1 MSAQRLEDIER
12 ILRDF
17 LFHAAGVSAWR
28 CTYAAM
34 TSADEYKRV
43 ALELLEHFSE
53 ITKEHMAMSEVLR
66 SRPALTVEC
75 RGYLPQAKQAVD
87 SVFAPLRRAIESGTD
102 IQPAL
107 EALLKLP

>member
-1 MSAQRLEDIER
+1 
-12 ILRDF
+12 
-17 LFHAAGVSAWR
+17 
-28 CTYAAM
+28 M

-66 SRPALTVEC
+66 SRPALTAEC
-75 RGYLPQAKQAVD
+75 RGYLPQAKQGVD
-87 SVFAPLRRAIESGTD
+87 SVFAPLRTAIESGTD

>member
-1 MSAQRLEDIER
+1 MKVNSETRNRTESLAPAAARRR
-12 ILRDF
+12 II
-17 LFHAAGVSAWR
+17 S
-28 CTYAAM
+28 AAM

-43 ALELLEHFSE
+43 ALELLDHFSE

>member
-1 MSAQRLEDIER
+1 
-12 ILRDF
+12 
-17 LFHAAGVSAWR
+17 
-28 CTYAAM
+28 M

-66 SRPALTVEC
+66 SRPALTAEC

-87 SVFAPLRRAIESGTD
+87 SVFAPCGPQLSLEPTFAWRVVSDKVRDRAFSFALGAALYVRSARAKLAPVVQIRLQFRR
-102 IQPAL
+102 
-107 EALLKLP
+107 